1 MVDEVTVELQIPDY
15 TYRIKEVIRVIDGDT
30 VDVVIDLGFYLS
42 ARKRIRFLEIDTYEL
57 RGGTDETKAL
67 ARAAKDRLINLL
79 DTLDAKI
86 YIKTEM
92 DDTGKYG
99 RLLGR
104 LYVIRDNDGFV
115 YDINHILLEEG
126 YVENIMK

>member
-1 MVDEVTVELQIPDY
+1 MALEINIPDY
-15 TYRIKEVIRVIDGDT
+15 TYRITEVVRVIDGDT
-30 VDVVIDLGFYLS
+30 VDVMIDLGFYLT
-42 ARKRIRFLEIDTYEL
+42 ARKRIRFLEIDTYEM
-57 RGGTDETKAL
+57 RGGTAKTKAL
-67 ARAAKDRLINLL
+67 AREAKDRLIELL
-79 DTLDAKI
+79 NTPDAKV

>member
-1 MVDEVTVELQIPDY
+1 MVLELNIPDY

-30 VDVVIDLGFYLS
+30 VDVMIDLGFYIS
-42 ARKRIRFLEIDTYEL
+42 ARKRIRFLEIDTYEM
-57 RGGTDETKAL
+57 RGGTAETKAL
-67 ARAAKDRLINLL
+67 ARAAKDRLIELL
-79 DTLDAKI
+79 ATPNAKV
-86 YIKTEM
+86 YIRTEM
-92 DDTGKYG
+92 DSTGKYG

-104 LYVIRDNDGFV
+104 LYVIRDNDGFI

>member
-1 MVDEVTVELQIPDY
+1 MVVEVHIPDY

-30 VDVVIDLGFYLS
+30 VDVSIDLGFYVT

-57 RGGTDETKAL
+57 RGGTDETKAIG
-67 ARAAKDRLINLL
+67 RAAKDRLINLL
-79 DTLDAKI
+79 ATPDTTI
-86 YIKTEM
+86 YIKTRM

-104 LYVIRDNDGFV
+104 LYVIRNIDGFI

-126 YVENIMK
+126 YVENILK

>member
-1 MVDEVTVELQIPDY
+1 MALELNIPDY
-15 TYRIKEVIRVIDGDT
+15 TYRITEVIRVIDGDT
-30 VDVVIDLGFYLS
+30 VDVLIDLGFYLS
-42 ARKRIRFLEIDTYEL
+42 ARKRIRFLNIDTYEM

-67 ARAAKDRLINLL
+67 ARAAKARLEELL
-79 DTLDAKI
+79 ATPDAKV

-104 LYVIRDNDGFV
+104 LYVIRNSDGFII
-115 YDINHILLEEG
+115 DINHVLLEEG
-126 YVENIMK
+126 FVEHVL